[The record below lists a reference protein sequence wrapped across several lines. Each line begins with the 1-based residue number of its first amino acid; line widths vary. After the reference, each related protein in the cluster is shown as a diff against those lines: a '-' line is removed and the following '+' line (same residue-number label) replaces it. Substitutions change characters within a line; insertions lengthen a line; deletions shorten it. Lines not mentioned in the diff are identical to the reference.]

1 MYLQLSG
8 QVVVVLLESW
18 GNFKQI
24 TDCSFGRIFFYLHL
38 APNKPEMLRYC
49 VIKARPNSAT
59 VERSFH
65 RGFISLISPAT
76 SDV

>member
-24 TDCSFGRIFFYLHL
+24 TDCSFGRIFFYLHS
-38 APNKPEMLRYC
+38 APNKPEMLLRQDQILPQLREAFTE
-49 VIKARPNSAT
+49 V
-59 VERSFH
+59 
-65 RGFISLISPAT
+65 L
-76 SDV
+76 